1 MSDMVVADDGFFFG
15 LGAFETIAVENGR
28 PVLLAEHLDRLEG
41 ALRFLRIDMPKERVF
56 ERVRHVLDSPSAEVP
71 ERQALKVTVTPHNLV
86 AVLCPNAYTD
96 EDYRRAF
103 SCDVSSVYRNETSPF
118 TFHKTLNYADCLY
131 EKRKA
136 HERCIDE
143 PLFSNTRGHLCEGA
157 TTNLFI
163 VRDGCIMT
171 PPVTDGLLPGIMRS
185 FVMERADVSEATITV
200 DDAKAADEM
209 FLTNSLL
216 GIMPVS
222 RFCGRSYES
231 RAKSD
236 ELSGIYRDAVRN
248 LQA

>member
-56 ERVRHVLDSPSAEVP
+56 ERVQHVLDSPSAEAP
-71 ERQALKVTVTPHNLV
+71 ERQALKVAVTPHNLV
-86 AVLCPNAYTD
+86 ATLRPNTYTD
-96 EDYRRAF
+96 EDYRKGF
-103 SCDVSSVYRNETSPF
+103 SCDISSVLRNETSPF

-131 EKRKA
+131 EKRRA
-136 HERCIDE
+136 RQRCIDE
-143 PLFSNTRGHLCEGA
+143 PLFCNTQGHLCEGA

-171 PPVTDGLLPGIMRS
+171 PPITDGLLPGIMRR
-185 FVMERADVSEATITV
+185 FVMERADVGEATITV

-222 RFCGRSYES
+222 RFCNHSYES